1 MIQMT
6 EYERGFIDGVK
17 SKVEAELTPTIIK
30 MTDGLSQTIQ
40 EAVKNVMANVKI
52 TAHEPEKEGY
62 WEEMSVYDN
71 NLKDNLY
78 DEITWFLNEFKDED
92 SIVTLL
98 EIVTRAINEKLN
110 Y

>member
-1 MIQMT
+1 
-6 EYERGFIDGVK
+6 
-17 SKVEAELTPTIIK
+17 
-30 MTDGLSQTIQ
+30 
-40 EAVKNVMANVKI
+40 
-52 TAHEPEKEGY
+52 
-62 WEEMSVYDN
+62 MSVYDN